1 MFTGCN
7 IYSLYRRFVPA
18 FLTIYKPTCKDLQEI
33 MGCWW
38 SAMDLSMVF
47 SRKLVSNNPN
57 SILISLFHHFLVKY
71 FFYLY
76 IKLQTSTGQFP
87 SASDFRIIVSMFLLV
102 IKFFFQMKSHA
113 NITISHSPA
122 RWWSQI
128 WLKITIYPH
137 LSIIFPP
144 FFHFSTIFPAFFR
157 LPPVPGG
164 AVSGTPRPPTWPR
177 SPRPWAAA
185 GTAQPRAARC
195 VSPTWRRLDFTKCGI
210 HPINLWNLSEI
221 LNSTNTH

>member
-137 LSIIFPP
+137 LSIIFPS
-144 FFHFSTIFPAFFR
+144 FSTIFPFFHHFSCIFFDFPRFPAERSQAR
-157 LPPVPGG
+157 LGRRRGPDRQDLGRRRAPRSLGLRGACHQPGG
-164 AVSGTPRPPTWPR
+164 ALISLNVEFI
-177 SPRPWAAA
+177 
-185 GTAQPRAARC
+185 Q
-195 VSPTWRRLDFTKCGI
+195 LICGI
-210 HPINLWNLSEI
+210 WVKF
-221 LNSTNTH
+221 